1 MRALKMRALITGPL
15 IAGLCAAMLLGP
27 LSAAEEG
34 ACYVA
39 GSLVHA
45 DFALPRTAAAIDR
58 KHVSVVVVGSASS
71 SLPGAEGAAKAY
83 PARLQDSLAKRLG
96 GDVTV
101 KVVAR
106 TKARDTASEMVK
118 TLRQVLADEKPDLV
132 IWQTGTVDAMLGVD
146 PDEFQAA
153 LGNGLD
159 ALHAGKADAV
169 FVNMQYSPR
178 TDSMIS
184 LGAYIDAMR
193 FVALQREIPLFDR
206 LGVMKDWNEMGVFDL
221 STATK
226 KIDVAEK
233 VHDCIGRMLGRLVV
247 DGAALAKTN
256 VTGSGN
262 LDALKQ
268 DHH

>member
-1 MRALKMRALITGPL
+1 MRIL
-15 IAGLCAAMLLGP
+15 IAGLCAAVLVAAGVDPVL
-27 LSAAEEG
+27 AAEEG

-45 DFALPRTAAAIDR
+45 DFALPHVAAAIDR

-71 SLPGAEGAAKAY
+71 TLPGAEGAAKAY
-83 PARLQDSLAKRLG
+83 PARLQDSLTKRL

-118 TLRQVLADEKPDLV
+118 TLSQELTGEKPDLV

-153 LGNGLD
+153 LGTGLD
-159 ALHAGKADAV
+159 VLRAGNADAV

-184 LGAYIDAMR
+184 LGAYVDAIR

-206 LGVMKDWNEMGVFDL
+206 LAVMKDWNEMGVFDL

-247 DGAALAKTN
+247 DGAMLAKTN
-256 VTGSGN
+256 VTGAGSVDVLN
-262 LDALKQ
+262 KDNR
-268 DHH
+268 

>member
-1 MRALKMRALITGPL
+1 MRMVIAGPL
-15 IAGLCAAMLLGP
+15 LAGLCAAVLTGP
-27 LSAAEEG
+27 SRAAEEG

-45 DFALPRTAAAIDR
+45 DFPLPRVAAAIER
-58 KHVSVVVVGSASS
+58 KHVSVVVLGSASS
-71 SLPGAEGAAKAY
+71 TLPGVDGAAKAY
-83 PARLQDSLAKRLG
+83 PARFQESLTRRLG
-96 GDVTV
+96 ADVTV
-101 KVVAR
+101 KVTAR

-118 TLRQVLADEKPDLV
+118 TLRHLGDEKPDLV
-132 IWQTGTVDAMLGVD
+132 VWQTGTVDAMLGVD
-146 PDEFQAA
+146 PEEFQTA
-153 LGNGLD
+153 LGTGLD
-159 ALHAGKADAV
+159 VLRAGKTDAV

-184 LGAYIDAMR
+184 LGAYVDAMR

-206 LGVMKDWNEMGVFDL
+206 LALMKDWNEMGVFDL

-233 VHDCIGRMLGRLVV
+233 VHDCIGRMLARLVV
-247 DGAALAKTN
+247 DGAVLAKTN

-262 LDALKQ
+262 VDTLIKDN
-268 DHH
+268 H

>member
-1 MRALKMRALITGPL
+1 MRTL
-15 IAGLCAAMLLGP
+15 IAGLCVAVLAAPAL
-27 LSAAEEG
+27 AAEEG

-45 DFALPRTAAAIDR
+45 DFALPRTAAAIER
-58 KHVSVVVVGSASS
+58 KHVSVVVLGSASS

-83 PARLQDSLAKRLG
+83 PARLQESLTRRLG
-96 GDVTV
+96 DVAV
-101 KVVAR
+101 KVVAH

-118 TLRQVLADEKPDLV
+118 SLRQTLSDEKPDLV
-132 IWQTGTVDAMLGVD
+132 VWQTGTVDAMLGVD
-146 PDEFQAA
+146 PDDFQAA
-153 LGNGLD
+153 LGSGLD
-159 ALHAGKADAV
+159 AVRAGNADAV

-184 LGAYIDAMR
+184 LGAYVDAMR
-193 FVALQREIPLFDR
+193 FVALQREILLFDR

-233 VHDCIGRMLGRLVV
+233 VHDCIGRMLGRLIV
-247 DGAALAKTN
+247 DGAALAKAN
-256 VTGSGN
+256 VTGAGN
-262 LDALKQ
+262 ADVLNKDN
-268 DHH
+268 H

>member
-1 MRALKMRALITGPL
+1 MRTTL
-15 IAGLCAAMLLGP
+15 IAGLCAAGLVAAAGDPVLG
-27 LSAAEEG
+27 AEEG

-45 DFALPRTAAAIDR
+45 DSALPHTAAAIDR
-58 KHVSVVVVGSASS
+58 KHVSVVVIGSASS
-71 SLPGAEGAAKAY
+71 SLPGAEGATKAY
-83 PARLQDSLAKRLG
+83 PARLQESLARRLG
-96 GDVTV
+96 GDVSV

-106 TKARDTASEMVK
+106 TKARETASEMVK
-118 TLRQVLADEKPDLV
+118 TLRQLLGDEKPDLV

-146 PDEFQAA
+146 PDEFQTA
-153 LGNGLD
+153 LGTGLD
-159 ALHAGKADAV
+159 VLRTGNADAV

-184 LGAYIDAMR
+184 LGAYVDAMR

-206 LGVMKDWNEMGVFDL
+206 LGVMKNWNEMGVFDL

-256 VTGSGN
+256 VTGAGN
-262 LDALKQ
+262 GDVLNNKDS
-268 DHH
+268 H

>member
-1 MRALKMRALITGPL
+1 MRTL
-15 IAGLCAAMLLGP
+15 IAGLCAAVLVAPAL
-27 LSAAEEG
+27 AAEEG

-45 DFALPRTAAAIDR
+45 DFALPRTAAAIER
-58 KHVSVVVVGSASS
+58 KHVSIVVLGSASS
-71 SLPGAEGAAKAY
+71 TLPGVEGAAKAY
-83 PARLQDSLAKRLG
+83 PARLQESLTRRLG
-96 GDVTV
+96 DVAV
-101 KVVAR
+101 KVVAH

-118 TLRQVLADEKPDLV
+118 SLRQTLSDEKPDLV
-132 IWQTGTVDAMLGVD
+132 VWQTGTVDAMLGVD
-146 PDEFQAA
+146 PDDFQAA
-153 LGNGLD
+153 LGSGLD
-159 ALHAGKADAV
+159 AVRAGNADAV

-184 LGAYIDAMR
+184 LGAYVDAMR

-233 VHDCIGRMLGRLVV
+233 VHDCIGRMLARLVV
-247 DGAALAKTN
+247 DSAALAKTN
-256 VTGSGN
+256 MTGSGN
-262 LDALKQ
+262 VDVLNKDS
-268 DHH
+268 H

>member
-1 MRALKMRALITGPL
+1 MRTLITGPL
-15 IAGLCAAMLLGP
+15 LAGLCVAVLTGP
-27 LSAAEEG
+27 MRAAEEG

-45 DFALPRTAAAIDR
+45 DFALPRTAAAIER
-58 KHVSVVVVGSASS
+58 KHVSIVVLGSASS

-83 PARLQDSLAKRLG
+83 PARFQESLTRRLG
-96 GDVTV
+96 PDVTI
-101 KVVAR
+101 KVVVR

-118 TLRQVLADEKPDLV
+118 TMRPLLADEKPDLV
-132 IWQTGTVDAMLGVD
+132 VWQTGTVDAMLGVD
-146 PDEFQAA
+146 PEEFQTA
-153 LGNGLD
+153 LGTGIEVLRG
-159 ALHAGKADAV
+159 GKADGV

-184 LGAYIDAMR
+184 LGAYVDAMR

-226 KIDVAEK
+226 KIDVAER
-233 VHDCIGRMLGRLVV
+233 VHDCIGRMLARLVV
-247 DGAALAKTN
+247 DGAMLAKTN
-256 VTGSGN
+256 VTGSGSVDTPN
-262 LDALKQ
+262 KDN
-268 DHH
+268 H

>member
-1 MRALKMRALITGPL
+1 MRTL
-15 IAGLCAAMLLGP
+15 IAGLCAAVL
-27 LSAAEEG
+27 AAPVASPVLAADEG

-45 DFALPRTAAAIDR
+45 DFALPHVAAAIER

-71 SLPGAEGAAKAY
+71 TLPGAEGAAKAY
-83 PARLQDSLAKRLG
+83 PARLQESLTRRLG
-96 GDVTV
+96 DATV

-118 TLRQVLADEKPDLV
+118 TLRQVLSDEKPDLV

-146 PDEFQAA
+146 PDDFQKT
-153 LGNGLD
+153 LGSGLD
-159 ALHAGKADAV
+159 ALRAGNADAV

-184 LGAYIDAMR
+184 LGAYLDAIR

-226 KIDVAEK
+226 KIDVAEM

-247 DGAALAKTN
+247 DGAMLAKTN
-256 VTGSGN
+256 VTGAGN
-262 LDALKQ
+262 VDVLNNKDN
-268 DHH
+268 H

>member
-1 MRALKMRALITGPL
+1 MRLLNASPL
-15 IAGLCAAMLLGP
+15 ISGLCAVVLLGP
-27 LSAAEEG
+27 ALAAEEG

-58 KHVSVVVVGSASS
+58 KHVSVVVLGSASS

-83 PARLQDSLAKRLG
+83 PARLQDSLTKRLG

-106 TKARDTASEMVK
+106 TKARETASEMVK
-118 TLRQVLADEKPDLV
+118 ALRQVLADEKPDLV

-153 LGNGLD
+153 LGTGLD

-233 VHDCIGRMLGRLVV
+233 VHDCIGRMLARLVV

-256 VTGSGN
+256 VTGSGTV
-262 LDALKQ
+262 DTLKQ
-268 DHH
+268 DNH

>member
-1 MRALKMRALITGPL
+1 MRALITAPL
-15 IAGLCAAMLLGP
+15 IAGLCAAVLTGP
-27 LSAAEEG
+27 LRAAEEG
-34 ACYVA
+34 VCYVA

-45 DFALPRTAAAIDR
+45 DFALPRMAAAIDR
-58 KHVSVVVVGSASS
+58 KHVSVVVLGSASS
-71 SLPGAEGAAKAY
+71 TLPGAEGAAKAY
-83 PARLQDSLAKRLG
+83 PARLQDSLTKRL

-101 KVVAR
+101 KVVTR

-118 TLRQVLADEKPDLV
+118 ALRPMLADEKPDLV

-146 PDEFQAA
+146 PDEFQTA
-153 LGNGLD
+153 LGTGLD
-159 ALHAGKADAV
+159 VLRAGKADAV

-184 LGAYIDAMR
+184 LAAYVDAIR

-206 LGVMKDWNEMGVFDL
+206 LGVMKEWNEIGVFDL

-233 VHDCIGRMLGRLVV
+233 VHDCIGRMLARLVV

-256 VTGSGN
+256 VTGSGTV
-262 LDALKQ
+262 DVLK
-268 DHH
+268 DNH

>member
-1 MRALKMRALITGPL
+1 MRALITGSL
-15 IAGLCAAMLLGP
+15 IAGLCAAVPTGP

-39 GSLVHA
+39 GSLVHT
-45 DFALPRTAAAIDR
+45 DFALPRVAAAIDR
-58 KHVSVVVVGSASS
+58 KHVSVVVLGSASS
-71 SLPGAEGAAKAY
+71 SLPGAEGPAKAY
-83 PARLQDSLAKRLG
+83 PARLQESLAKRL

-106 TKARDTASEMVK
+106 TKARETASEMVK
-118 TLRQVLADEKPDLV
+118 ALRQVLADEKPDLV

-153 LGNGLD
+153 LGTGLD

-233 VHDCIGRMLGRLVV
+233 VHDCIGRMLARLVV

-256 VTGSGN
+256 VTGSGTV
-262 LDALKQ
+262 DTLKQ
-268 DHH
+268 DNH

>member
-1 MRALKMRALITGPL
+1 MRAPRMRALV
-15 IAGLCAAMLLGP
+15 AGLCAAVLAGP
-27 LSAAEEG
+27 VLAADEG

-39 GSLVHA
+39 GSLVHT
-45 DFALPRTAAAIDR
+45 DFALPHTAAAIER
-58 KHVSVVVVGSASS
+58 KHVSVVVLGSASS
-71 SLPGAEGAAKAY
+71 SLPGADGPAKAY
-83 PARLQDSLAKRLG
+83 PARFQESLTRRLPG
-96 GDVTV
+96 VVV

-118 TLRQVLADEKPDLV
+118 TLRQMLNDEKPDLV
-132 IWQTGTVDAMLGVD
+132 VWQTGTVDAMLGVD

-153 LGNGLD
+153 LGAGLD
-159 ALHAGKADAV
+159 VLQAGKADTV

-184 LGAYIDAMR
+184 LGAYVDAMR

-206 LGVMKDWNEMGVFDL
+206 LGVMKDWKEMGVFDL

-233 VHDCIGRMLGRLVV
+233 VHDCIGRMLARLVI
-247 DGAALAKTN
+247 DGATLAKN

-262 LDALKQ
+262 LDVNKDSQ
-268 DHH
+268 

>member
-1 MRALKMRALITGPL
+1 MRALITGPL
-15 IAGLCAAMLLGP
+15 IAGLCAAMIGP

-45 DFALPRTAAAIDR
+45 DFALPRTAAAIDH
-58 KHVSVVVVGSASS
+58 KHVSVVVLGSASS

-83 PARLQDSLAKRLG
+83 PARLQDSLTKRL

-101 KVVAR
+101 KVAAR
-106 TKARDTASEMVK
+106 TKARETASEMVK
-118 TLRQVLADEKPDLV
+118 SLRQVLADEKPDLV

-146 PDEFQAA
+146 PEEFQTA
-153 LGNGLD
+153 LGTGLD
-159 ALHAGKADAV
+159 VLRAGKADAV

-233 VHDCIGRMLGRLVV
+233 VHDCIGRMLARLVV

-256 VTGSGN
+256 VTGSGTV
-262 LDALKQ
+262 DTLKQ
-268 DHH
+268 DNH

>member
-1 MRALKMRALITGPL
+1 MRALITGPL
-15 IAGLCAAMLLGP
+15 IAGLCAAVLTGP
-27 LSAAEEG
+27 LAAAEEG

-45 DFALPRTAAAIDR
+45 DFALPRVAAAIDR
-58 KHVSVVVVGSASS
+58 KHVSVVVLGSASS
-71 SLPGAEGAAKAY
+71 TLPGAEGAAKAY
-83 PARLQDSLAKRLG
+83 PARLQESLTKRLG
-96 GDVTV
+96 DVAV
-101 KVVAR
+101 KVVTR
-106 TKARDTASEMVK
+106 TKARDTASEMAK
-118 TLRQVLADEKPDLV
+118 ALRPMLAEEKPDLV

-159 ALHAGKADAV
+159 TLHAGKTDAV

-184 LGAYIDAMR
+184 LGAYVDAMR

-233 VHDCIGRMLGRLVV
+233 VHDCIGRLLARLVV

-256 VTGSGN
+256 VTGSGEVGGLN
-262 LDALKQ
+262 KDN
-268 DHH
+268 H

>member
-1 MRALKMRALITGPL
+1 MRTL
-15 IAGLCAAMLLGP
+15 IAGACAAVLVAAGACPVL
-27 LSAAEEG
+27 AAEEG

-45 DFALPRTAAAIDR
+45 DFALPHVAAAIDR
-58 KHVSVVVVGSASS
+58 KHVSVVVIGSASS
-71 SLPGAEGAAKAY
+71 TLPGAEGAAKAY
-83 PARLQDSLAKRLG
+83 PPRLQESLARRLG
-96 GDVTV
+96 GDVSV
-101 KVVAR
+101 KVVSR

-118 TLRQVLADEKPDLV
+118 TLRQVLKDEKPDLV

-146 PDEFQAA
+146 PDEFQTA
-153 LGNGLD
+153 LGAGLD
-159 ALHAGKADAV
+159 VLRAGNVDAV

-184 LGAYIDAMR
+184 LGAYVDAIR

-206 LGVMKDWNEMGVFDL
+206 LAVMKDWNEMGVFDL
-221 STATK
+221 SSATK
-226 KIDVAEK
+226 KIDVAER

-247 DGAALAKTN
+247 DSAALAKTN

-262 LDALKQ
+262 SDVLNKDN
-268 DHH
+268 H

>member
-1 MRALKMRALITGPL
+1 MRTLITGPL
-15 IAGLCAAMLLGP
+15 IAGLVAAVMAGP
-27 LSAAEEG
+27 VSAAEEG

-39 GSLVHA
+39 GNLVHA
-45 DFALPRTAAAIDR
+45 DFALPHTAAAIER
-58 KHVSVVVVGSASS
+58 KHVSIVVLGSASS

-83 PARLQDSLAKRLG
+83 PARLQESLTRRLPG
-96 GDVTV
+96 VTV

-118 TLRQVLADEKPDLV
+118 TLRPVLAEEKPDLV

-153 LGNGLD
+153 LGTGLD
-159 ALHAGKADAV
+159 VLRGGNADAM

-184 LGAYIDAMR
+184 LGAYVDAMR

-233 VHDCIGRMLGRLVV
+233 VHDCIGRMLARLVV
-247 DGAALAKTN
+247 DSAALAKTN
-256 VTGSGN
+256 MTGSGN
-262 LDALKQ
+262 ADVPHK
-268 DHH
+268 DNH